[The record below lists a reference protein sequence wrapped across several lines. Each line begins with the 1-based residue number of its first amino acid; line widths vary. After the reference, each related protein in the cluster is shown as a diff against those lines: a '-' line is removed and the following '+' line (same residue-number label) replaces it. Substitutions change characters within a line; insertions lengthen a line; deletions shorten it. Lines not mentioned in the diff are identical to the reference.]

1 MVVSNCCEAPLVQNE
16 DQQTIEVCSEC
27 LEHCGTLQVE
37 EEVVDMLV
45 DVNWKCPNC
54 GVENSCDQSDSGSV
68 LECWHCMKN
77 YKVVEC

>member
-1 MVVSNCCEAPLVQNE
+1 MEVSNCCDAPLVQNK
-16 DQQTIEVCSEC
+16 DQQAAEVCSEC

-37 EEVVDMLV
+37 GTVMMNVMID
-45 DVNWKCPNC
+45 WKCPNC
-54 GVENSCDQSDSGSV
+54 GVMNECNQSDSGSV